1 MEKNLN
7 AAISVLCIVII
18 VSLFLP
24 WVGASSKQAG
34 IFTKA
39 LTGKRQEGIA
49 RISGIQIPIM
59 ANREEARLTAT
70 IAQVFSPG
78 IENVDKKSFL
88 VLLIPLLAVVFMI
101 LNIAYGKKR
110 WTNILFCA
118 IGITIFASAL
128 FKIITTDLDKIV
140 LQIKIGIG
148 MWLILYSYLAIGVIG
163 ALRLAGLIKKK

>member
-7 AAISVLCIVII
+7 AAISVLCIVVI

-24 WVGASSKQAG
+24 WVNASSKQVG
-34 IFTKA
+34 LITKA
-39 LTGKRQEGIA
+39 LTGKRQEGVA
-49 RISGIQIPIM
+49 RITGVQIPIM
-59 ANREEARLTAT
+59 ANREEARLIAS

-78 IENVDKKSFL
+78 IQNVDKKSFL
-88 VLLIPLLAVVFMI
+88 VLSIPLLALAFMI